1 MITELELKKAFD
13 EAVRTFMFEEIGRK
27 SIGREISDVKFFDK
41 GSKLVITREGKE
53 QVEIEA
59 KEHTVAA
66 TIGHE
71 YLRNSD
77 FDMVRA
83 FFETLATKMADRE
96 TQEIIDEMV
105 AHAGTQINA
114 KGDVLGGIIEAVK
127 EMKKKGHDPDTIIAN
142 PETLRKLQIAME
154 ANPEKAQLLRK
165 LLAKEKSL

>member
-1 MITELELKKAFD
+1 
-13 EAVRTFMFEEIGRK
+13 
-27 SIGREISDVKFFDK
+27 
-41 GSKLVITREGKE
+41 
-53 QVEIEA
+53 
-59 KEHTVAA
+59 
-66 TIGHE
+66 
-71 YLRNSD
+71 
-77 FDMVRA
+77 MVRA